1 MKEFAFTMVSK
12 ILKINWKSYDMQ
24 ELTIRDEAQKL
35 ADKFSFVLPINSYRS
50 L

>member
-1 MKEFAFTMVSK
+1 MKEFAFTIIRK
-12 ILKINWKSYDMQ
+12 ILKINWKSYYIQ
-24 ELTIRDEAQKL
+24 ELAMRDEAEKL